1 MAKKVGSA
9 PNPELVKQY
18 MEGTSGTTEGM
29 ATNQIRMKLLS
40 PVNKDDEHNAALK
53 LLETEAYKHALDER
67 TDDFPHPPAHL
78 CTADKQYI
86 TTEWLESM
94 REKHED
100 IAALFDEIIRVLS
113 SEELPSSDEE
123 EEDDGDEESDD
134 ESDDEADQA
143 PTVVDLSSEGDDSDE
158 ENEQG
163 SPKRRRK

>member
-1 MAKKVGSA
+1 MI
-9 PNPELVKQY
+9 L
-18 MEGTSGTTEGM
+18 T
-29 ATNQIRMKLLS
+29 RS
-40 PVNKDDEHNAALK
+40 PINKDDEHNAALK
-53 LLETEAYKHALDER
+53 TLETEAYKHALNER
-67 TDDFPHPPAHL
+67 TDDSPHPPAHL
-78 CTADKQYI
+78 CTSDKQYI

-123 EEDDGDEESDD
+123 DDDGDESDD
-134 ESDDEADQA
+134 KSDNESDDEADQA
-143 PTVVDLSSEGDDSDE
+143 PAVVDLSSEGEHSDE

>member
-1 MAKKVGSA
+1 
-9 PNPELVKQY
+9 
-18 MEGTSGTTEGM
+18 M

-123 EEDDGDEESDD
+123 EEDDDD
-134 ESDDEADQA
+134 EVSDDEADQA
-143 PTVVDLSSEGDDSDE
+143 PMVVDLSSEGEDSDE
-158 ENEQG
+158 ENEQ
-163 SPKRRRK
+163 KRRRK

>member
-1 MAKKVGSA
+1 MALRPS
-9 PNPELVKQY
+9 
-18 MEGTSGTTEGM
+18 
-29 ATNQIRMKLLS
+29 S
-40 PVNKDDEHNAALK
+40 PPA
-53 LLETEAYKHALDER
+53 TEAYKHALHER
-67 TDDFPHPPAHL
+67 TDDFSHPPAHL

-123 EEDDGDEESDD
+123 EDDVDEESDD
-134 ESDDEADQA
+134 ESDDDDDDEADQA